1 MTIEAARNLGN
12 LLWFG
17 PLKKDF
23 LLSRLQDAAVADCLL
38 SFTCTGS
45 T

>member
-23 LLSRLQDAAVADCLL
+23 LLPRLQDAADADAQGQPRHC
-38 SFTCTGS
+38 
-45 T
+45 